1 MVPAMYIEDVTPKKQ
16 PEIELQHI
24 THTYK
29 TDKRQA
35 NGKKYVTAI
44 TDINLTINKGEL
56 LVIVGPSGCG
66 KSTLLDLFAGL
77 AEPTSGKI
85 IVADNAERKT
95 GMSRGMVQQGYALF
109 PWRTVRQNIE
119 FGLEVRKVPRKQRRE
134 ISDKYIGM
142 VYLKGNEDKYPDE
155 LSGGMKQRVAIARS
169 LAYNPSI
176 LLMDEP
182 FAALDSQTREI
193 LQDELLQIS
202 NTTETTII
210 FVTHDIA
217 EAIVLADR
225 IGVMTSNPGT
235 FKEIIET
242 NLPKIRKAA
251 TIKTIPRYNELYQ
264 HILGLMKN
272 GSLED
277 QIADNV
283 SI

>member
-1 MVPAMYIEDVTPKKQ
+1 MYIEDVIPPKQ

-85 IVADNAERKT
+85 IVADNAERKI

-119 FGLEVRKVPRKQRRE
+119 FGLEVRKVSRKQRRA

-210 FVTHDIA
+210 FVTHDIS
-217 EAIVLADR
+217 EAIILADR

>member
-1 MVPAMYIEDVTPKKQ
+1 MYIEDLIPQKQ

-85 IVADNAERKT
+85 IVADNAERKI

-119 FGLEVRKVPRKQRRE
+119 FGLEVRKVSRKQRRA

-210 FVTHDIA
+210 FVTHDIS
-217 EAIVLADR
+217 EAIILADR

>member
-1 MVPAMYIEDVTPKKQ
+1 MYIEDVIPQKQ

-85 IVADNAERKT
+85 IVADNAERKI

-119 FGLEVRKVPRKQRRE
+119 FGLEVRKISRKQRRA

-210 FVTHDIA
+210 FVTHDIS
-217 EAIVLADR
+217 EAIILADR

-242 NLPKIRKAA
+242 NLPKIRNAA